1 LCGRKDRYACSYGSV
16 TQCLK
21 EKSGRR
27 EGGGDMKK
35 EKQYKK

>member
-1 LCGRKDRYACSYGSV
+1 LCGRKDRYGCSYGSV